1 MTRVS
6 RKVRFIG
13 LLLIALAI
21 KPLSG
26 WSQGSYKYKANLPE
40 IDSSGIYRINL
51 TPAVV
56 AKCNEK
62 LSDIRLLD
70 RNGKFSAY
78 ALSKNLFIDNPDQ
91 FIEFPGAIPNNNA
104 DSIYIAENKNGIST
118 NNLSLKLKN
127 TDVDRSVNVSGSQD
141 LKKWYAIKED
151 IPLKKA
157 GPGNEPEYEQTLYF
171 PTSNYQYFKIQVN
184 GKNKTPVKI
193 IRAGVYLD
201 QLSKEEFD
209 ALPAVKFNV
218 RDTDKVSHVY
228 IHFDEPYL
236 INQLRMV
243 VSAPNYY
250 ERHISIYDV
259 ENKID
264 LVGDATISSRGES
277 IYLSAKT
284 KELRIDIS
292 NGDDVPLAIKRIDA
306 FQQSQY
312 LLSYLESG
320 HSYSILSGDS
330 SANAPVYDLSFL
342 KYKPNNR
349 LPVVN
354 HSVVYKNPVYA
365 IAKPHVKNNFTLFLW
380 AVIITVLI
388 LLSLLTWKMVKEINS
403 RQTKE

>member
-6 RKVRFIG
+6 QKVRFIG

-91 FIEFPGAIPNNNA
+91 FIEFPGVIPNNNA
-104 DSIYIAENKNGIST
+104 DSIYIAKNKNGIST

-218 RDTDKVSHVY
+218 RDTNKVSHVY

-236 INQLRMV
+236 INQLRLV

-259 ENKID
+259 ENNVN
-264 LVGDATISSRGES
+264 LVSDATISFRGEG

-284 KELRIDIS
+284 KQLRIDIL
-292 NGDDVPLAIKRIDA
+292 NGDDVPLTIKRIDA

-312 LLSYLESG
+312 LLSYLEAG
-320 HSYSILSGDS
+320 HSYSILAGDP
-330 SANAPVYDLSFL
+330 SASTPVYDLSFL

-349 LPVVN
+349 LPMIGN
-354 HSVVYKNPVYA
+354 AFVYKNPA
-365 IAKPHVKNNFTLFLW
+365 FALSKSTVKRNFTPLLW
-380 AVIITVLI
+380 IAIIAVLI

-403 RQTKE
+403 RQTNE